1 MSLSLGN
8 DKIQNNQHFEEG
20 WNLVVPAWNQLVA
33 PWNWVVPTWGGFC
46 QSSTYKRPT
55 EKILS
60 DSNPRYHSWIL
71 GKPKLWTFDT
81 WHPDLTTQEF
91 QGGTKE
97 FQARTRRFQGGT
109 KEFRVEPGGWSPGF
123 PILGIGLPILLT
135 RKLGTIELGTWSGLV
150 WILFRLVWLSF
161 CLTVMYPGGR
171 MPHK

>member
-46 QSSTYKRPT
+46 KSSTYKQPT

-97 FQARTRRFQGGT
+97 FKARTRRFQGGT

-123 PILGIGLPILLT
+123 PILFVTYMRGCDRHKVFGLT
-135 RKLGTIELGTWSGLV
+135 
-150 WILFRLVWLSF
+150 
-161 CLTVMYPGGR
+161 CVMCPYLISYYAW
-171 MPHK
+171 HKQIVM